1 MSAPTVFTNC
11 AIGVTT
17 GTATGAVTLI
27 TGVKEVTAGISRA
40 ELGDSVMGDTVET
53 FYPGVITAPI
63 SVVCREDYDSSTGN
77 NQKFYNLMINRTKFN
92 VSIIPVNATVSG
104 TNPVIY
110 YEGMYC
116 TAANAAPSGAWGTS
130 VENRLEFR
138 PASGCTVTRATST

>member
-1 MSAPTVFTNC
+1 MPTVFSNGWI
-11 AIGVTT
+11 AVTT
-17 GTATGAVTLI
+17 GTSTGTLTAI
-27 TGVKEVTAGISRA
+27 TGVKEITAPFSRA
-40 ELGDSVMGDTVET
+40 ELNDSVMGDTLET
-53 FYPGVITAPI
+53 FYPGVISAPI

-92 VSIIPVNATVSG
+92 VSLIPVNTTVSG
-104 TNPVIY
+104 TNPVFY

-116 TAANAAPSGAWGTS
+116 TQANAGPSGAWGTS

>member
-1 MSAPTVFTNC
+1 MPTVFVNGWIAC
-11 AIGVTT
+11 TT
-17 GTATGAVTLI
+17 DSSTGSLTAI
-27 TGVKEVTAGISRA
+27 TGVKEVTAPLSRA
-40 ELGDSVMGDTVET
+40 ELGDSVMGDTIET

-77 NQKFYNLMINRTKFN
+77 NQKFYNLMINRTQFN

-116 TAANAAPSGAWGTS
+116 TSANAAPSGAWGTS